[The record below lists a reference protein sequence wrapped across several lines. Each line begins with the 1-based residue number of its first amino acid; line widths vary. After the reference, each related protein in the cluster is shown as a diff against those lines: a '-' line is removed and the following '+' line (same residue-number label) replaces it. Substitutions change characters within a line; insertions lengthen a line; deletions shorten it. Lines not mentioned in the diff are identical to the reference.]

1 MAPCFT
7 EVVTTE
13 LSPQMAKRLR
23 KRGFKCY
30 ETGDVATGVPFDG
43 GYDVITLFNL
53 IDRCSKPRTLL
64 RVIHHSRRSCPVT
77 RSHISFAHLLL
88 R

>member
-1 MAPCFT
+1 
-7 EVVTTE
+7 VTTE

-30 ETGDVATGVPFDG
+30 ETGDIKTGVPFDG

-64 RVIHHSRRSCPVT
+64 KVSLP
-77 RSHISFAHLLL
+77 
-88 R
+88 